1 MIYKKIFLH
10 KGKEISL
17 QRRHPWI
24 FSGAI
29 SRKEGEPRDG
39 DVVEVFTHRGE
50 YLATGFYASGSIAV
64 RIISYRQEP
73 VDEGFWHKKISD
85 AWEYRKSLSVLSGST
100 NCCRIFFGEGDG
112 VPGLVLDYFDG
123 HVVMQA
129 HTYGVFLQ
137 REPIAAAIGRTLGDS
152 LRSIY
157 DKSAETLGKPFGAEA
172 VNGALFGEPPTEVVV
187 KENGHQFA
195 VDMAGGQKTGF
206 FLDQRDN
213 RQLLGSYCRQKDVL
227 NTFSYTGGF
236 SVYAAAAGAAKVV
249 SVDVSKPAIDLC
261 DRNIALNGLHN
272 HEGIAADTF
281 DFLKDKKDQFDVIVL
296 DPPAFAKSRD
306 SKHNAV
312 IGYKRLN
319 ALAMRQIRK
328 GGIIFTFSCSG
339 VVDKFLFY
347 NTITAAA
354 MEAGRNVRIL
364 KYLNQPADHPVIPFF
379 PEGEYLKGMVLRID

>member
-1 MIYKKIFLH
+1 MPYKKIVLG
-10 KGKEISL
+10 KGKEFSM

-29 SRKEGEPRDG
+29 AKKDSDLKDGEL
-39 DVVEVFTHRGE
+39 VEVFSSKQE
-50 YLATGFYASGSIAV
+50 YLATGYYANGSIAIRV
-64 RIISYRQEP
+64 ISFEQTDI
-73 VDEGFWHKKISD
+73 DERFWEKKIST
-85 AWEYRKSLSVLSGST
+85 AWDYRKSIGILDKNT

-123 HVVMQA
+123 HIVLQS
-129 HTYGVFLQ
+129 HSYGVYLQ
-137 REPIAAAIGRTLGDS
+137 RDKIAAALQAVLGPAMKS
-152 LRSIY
+152 LY
-157 DKSAETLGKPFGAEA
+157 DKSAETLGKQFA
-172 VNGALFGEPPTEVVV
+172 GETSNHFLYGSSEPEITV
-187 KENGHQFA
+187 KENGHLFL
-195 VDMAGGQKTGF
+195 VDMALGQKTGF

-213 RQLLGSYCRQKDVL
+213 RELLGKYSRGKNVL

-249 SVDVSKPAIDLC
+249 SVDVSRPAMDLC
-261 DRNIALNGLHN
+261 NRNIEINGLRN
-272 HEGIAADTF
+272 HEGVAEDTF
-281 DFLKDKKDQFDVIVL
+281 EYLKDKKDQFDLIVL

-306 SKHNAV
+306 AKHNAV

-319 ALAMRQIRK
+319 AMAMKQIRK

-354 MEAGRNVRIL
+354 LDAGREVRIL
-364 KYLNQPADHPVIPFF
+364 QYLTQPADHPVTPFF
-379 PEGEYLKGMVLRID
+379 PEGEYLKGVVLRVL